1 MGRAQ
6 SMPREDLKSPSL
18 LLLADLKTPKKPKV
32 KASKVVNC

>member
-6 SMPREDLKSPSL
+6 SMPREDLKTPSFL
-18 LLLADLKTPKKPKV
+18 ILADFETPEKLKV